1 MAADPEVKSCLV
13 ARLWN
18 LTMSKEDIV
27 SDLATVPTRV
37 VQAYIGQLD
46 ENGGNLRDTLKAM
59 FKSEDF
65 TRF

>member
-1 MAADPEVKSCLV
+1 
-13 ARLWN
+13 
-18 LTMSKEDIV
+18 MSKEDIV

-37 VQAYIGQLD
+37 VQTYIDQLD